1 MIKNKILNL
10 FSIKLNSNSYERS
23 LFIRKLYYKLA
34 PFILSIFFITI
45 FFWPSIYNIY
55 DKEKKPALES
65 PKKQNKFTFQGIDEF
80 NQPFFLHAKKYQ
92 KIINNENKLL
102 FEKPKAEINLR
113 EGKWLTMVAK
123 EGIFDMEKQT
133 LELMGDVLLL
143 HSDGQ
148 QIDTNNAVID
158 LKKSKIYGNKRIFGK
173 SETINFS
180 SDGFE
185 VKKTGK
191 IFQLLGKSKIK
202 IKNTKWFFPQAPYKI
217 SDTEY
222 SWSFQHSDQSW
233 EYKEPIY
240 LLKFL
245 SNNFI
250 SKPCLIYS
258 ALSLSQVSI
267 EVNNLNSL
275 TFFSSIIGFN
285 LSINLSKSFGFAPR
299 FEFIFN
305 SRFGIGF
312 LLISSNN
319 L

>member
-65 PKKQNKFTFQGIDEF
+65 QKKQNKFTFQGIDEF
-80 NQPFFLHAKKYQ
+80 NQPFFLHANKYQ

-133 LELMGDVLLL
+133 LELMGDVLFL

-202 IKNTKWFFPQAPYKI
+202 IKNTK
-217 SDTEY
+217 
-222 SWSFQHSDQSW
+222 
-233 EYKEPIY
+233 
-240 LLKFL
+240 
-245 SNNFI
+245 
-250 SKPCLIYS
+250 
-258 ALSLSQVSI
+258 
-267 EVNNLNSL
+267 
-275 TFFSSIIGFN
+275 
-285 LSINLSKSFGFAPR
+285 
-299 FEFIFN
+299 
-305 SRFGIGF
+305 
-312 LLISSNN
+312 
-319 L
+319 